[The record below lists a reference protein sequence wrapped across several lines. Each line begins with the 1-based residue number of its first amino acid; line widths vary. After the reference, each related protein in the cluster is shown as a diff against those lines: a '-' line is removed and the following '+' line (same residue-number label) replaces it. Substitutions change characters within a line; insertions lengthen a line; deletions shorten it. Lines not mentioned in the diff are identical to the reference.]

1 LTLLTSLTADVV
13 DIDGKNSGTVPRVF
27 FKNQDAIM
35 PMQKHRGSLVWLIAW
50 LSLGSAVWL
59 ASPRSAQNHAKANAA
74 SLSAISDKK
83 PNQEERLSS
92 SGKRLK
98 SIERVE
104 VGQRVATGISQE
116 IRDLAIGDPLAVPQ
130 WDRLDHEIDSQTWRK
145 LTLVMHTPQGDRF
158 DITLL
163 RPIGWLES
171 CNAQVGSSIHLV
183 VSEQGLDGLADVLA
197 IEPCPSISS
206 GVGRVVT
213 GTFTHV
219 RGGILR
225 IRLAG
230 LAEPLGVT
238 SNHSIYSS
246 DRLDFVP
253 AGELRVGETLRNL
266 DGDVRIESI
275 EQLGS
280 EERVY
285 NLEIH
290 GEHVFR
296 VASSGL
302 LVHNSSEAEGSS
314 RTADIGR
321 KLEYLFGNATGR
333 AHNLERSADMLRQ
346 MERIGLPDTLANR
359 QLMSKHFQDVLNN
372 APNIAGPGRNGSVI
386 RESLLMGPTGA
397 VKIRSWWEG
406 DKLMTFILEGVGSR
420 FTS

>member
-1 LTLLTSLTADVV
+1 MS
-13 DIDGKNSGTVPRVF
+13 
-27 FKNQDAIM
+27 
-35 PMQKHRGSLVWLIAW
+35 MQKHHGSLVWLIAW

-59 ASPRSAQNHAKANAA
+59 ASPRSAQNHAKANAP
-74 SLSAISDKK
+74 SLSAIGGKK
-83 PNQEERLSS
+83 LIQDDRLSS

-130 WDRLDHEIDSQTWRK
+130 WDRVDHEIDSETWRK

-171 CNAQVGSSIHLV
+171 CNARVGSSIHLV
-183 VSEQGLDGLADVLA
+183 VSEQGLDGLAEVLG

-238 SNHSIYSS
+238 SNHSIYSA

-296 VASSGL
+296 VASNGV
-302 LVHNSSEAEGSS
+302 LVHNSSGAEGSS
-314 RTADIGR
+314 KPVTRFVTGPNGVVKDLGPTLDRIRNGVRFPHRNDGSIFQNREGLLPTKPAGYWKEYVHPTPGGR
-321 KLEYLFGNATGR
+321 
-333 AHNLERSADMLRQ
+333 
-346 MERIGLPDTLANR
+346 
-359 QLMSKHFQDVLNN
+359 
-372 APNIAGPGRNGSVI
+372 GPGAQRIVIGQNGEMFFTPNHYRI
-386 RESLLMGPTGA
+386 
-397 VKIRSWWEG
+397 
-406 DKLMTFILEGVGSR
+406 FIPLNP
-420 FTS
+420 

>member
-1 LTLLTSLTADVV
+1 LSESKLDRECKSNAPAGADC
-13 DIDGKNSGTVPRVF
+13 DGLKRSGKWRTHR
-27 FKNQDAIM
+27 KKQLEADTIM
-35 PMQKHRGSLVWLIAW
+35 SMQKHRGSLVWLIAW

-59 ASPRSAQNHAKANAA
+59 ASPRSAQNHAKANAT

-83 PNQEERLSS
+83 PNQENRLSS

-116 IRDLAIGDPLAVPQ
+116 IRDLAIGDPMAVPQ
-130 WDRLDHEIDSQTWRK
+130 WDRVDHEIDSQTWRK

-230 LAEPLGVT
+230 LAKPLGVT

-266 DGDVRIESI
+266 EGDVRIESI

-302 LVHNSSEAEGSS
+302 LVHNSS
-314 RTADIGR
+314 
-321 KLEYLFGNATGR
+321 
-333 AHNLERSADMLRQ
+333 
-346 MERIGLPDTLANR
+346 
-359 QLMSKHFQDVLNN
+359 
-372 APNIAGPGRNGSVI
+372 
-386 RESLLMGPTGA
+386 GA
-397 VKIRSWWEG
+397 
-406 DKLMTFILEGVGSR
+406 
-420 FTS
+420 

>member
-1 LTLLTSLTADVV
+1 
-13 DIDGKNSGTVPRVF
+13 
-27 FKNQDAIM
+27 
-35 PMQKHRGSLVWLIAW
+35 
-50 LSLGSAVWL
+50 
-59 ASPRSAQNHAKANAA
+59 
-74 SLSAISDKK
+74 
-83 PNQEERLSS
+83 
-92 SGKRLK
+92 
-98 SIERVE
+98 
-104 VGQRVATGISQE
+104 
-116 IRDLAIGDPLAVPQ
+116 
-130 WDRLDHEIDSQTWRK
+130 
-145 LTLVMHTPQGDRF
+145 
-158 DITLL
+158 
-163 RPIGWLES
+163 
-171 CNAQVGSSIHLV
+171 
-183 VSEQGLDGLADVLA
+183 
-197 IEPCPSISS
+197 
-206 GVGRVVT
+206 
-213 GTFTHV
+213 
-219 RGGILR
+219 
-225 IRLAG
+225 
-230 LAEPLGVT
+230 VT

-246 DRLDFVP
+246 DRLNFVP

-266 DGDVRIESI
+266 DGDVRIASI

-296 VASSGL
+296 VASSGV
-302 LVHNSSEAEGSS
+302 LVHNSSGADAPN

>member
-1 LTLLTSLTADVV
+1 MS
-13 DIDGKNSGTVPRVF
+13 
-27 FKNQDAIM
+27 
-35 PMQKHRGSLVWLIAW
+35 MQKHRGSLVWLIAW

-59 ASPRSAQNHAKANAA
+59 ASPRSAQNHAKANAP
-74 SLSAISDKK
+74 SLSAIGGKK
-83 PNQEERLSS
+83 LSQDDRLSS
-92 SGKRLK
+92 SGNRLK

-130 WDRLDHEIDSQTWRK
+130 WDRLNHEIDSQTWRK

-171 CNAQVGSSIHLV
+171 CNARVGSSIHLV
-183 VSEQGLDGLADVLA
+183 VSEQGLDGLADVHA
-197 IEPCPSISS
+197 IEPCPRISS

-238 SNHSIYSS
+238 SNHSIYSA

-275 EQLGS
+275 EQLGT

-302 LVHNSSEAEGSS
+302 LVHNSSGAQGSS
-314 RTADIGR
+314 SGGRTWAWGSGKIGDDAAVGAY
-321 KLEYLFGNATGR
+321 KA
-333 AHNLERSADMLRQ
+333 
-346 MERIGLPDTLANR
+346 
-359 QLMSKHFQDVLNN
+359 
-372 APNIAGPGRNGSVI
+372 I
-386 RESLLMGPTGA
+386 RESTTDVAAISRYTNLKPGRLEKIKDYLFNNKEWTGA
-397 VKIRSWWEG
+397 DGEIAASWHRLRTGRGNSTDMLLLKHETAEMWLRRVNGMSYQDAHRLANEKFNWQKIIEG
-406 DKLMTFILEGVGSR
+406 TLD
-420 FTS
+420 

>member
-1 LTLLTSLTADVV
+1 LSESKLDRECKSNAPARADC
-13 DIDGKNSGTVPRVF
+13 DGLKRSGKWRTHR
-27 FKNQDAIM
+27 KKQLEADTIM
-35 PMQKHRGSLVWLIAW
+35 SMQKHRGSLVWLIAW

-59 ASPRSAQNHAKANAA
+59 ASPRSAQNHAKANAT

-83 PNQEERLSS
+83 PNQEDRLSS

-116 IRDLAIGDPLAVPQ
+116 IRDLAIGDPMAVPQ
-130 WDRLDHEIDSQTWRK
+130 WDRVDHEIDSQTWRK

-197 IEPCPSISS
+197 IEPCPRISS

-230 LAEPLGVT
+230 LAKPLGVT
-238 SNHSIYSS
+238 SNHSIYSA
-246 DRLDFVP
+246 DRMDFVP
-253 AGELRVGETLRNL
+253 AGELRVGDTLRNL
-266 DGDVRIESI
+266 EGDVRIESI

-296 VASSGL
+296 VASSGV
-302 LVHNSSEAEGSS
+302 LVHNSSGAEGSVSAAQRSNGQLVQDIATRAEAWGTRRGLSTKGSVEGTLKHGYADRLLTRYQEMYGS
-314 RTADIGR
+314 RGLSTEVRYANGVPWR
-321 KLEYLFGNATGR
+321 EGVP
-333 AHNLERSADMLRQ
+333 LRGTV
-346 MERIGLPDTLANR
+346 RL
-359 QLMSKHFQDVLNN
+359 DVVEGPLNN
-372 APNIAGPGRNGSVI
+372 
-386 RESLLMGPTGA
+386 PTA
-397 VKIRSWWEG
+397 IF
-406 DKLMTFILEGVGSR
+406 D
-420 FTS
+420 